1 MKKISPTFEDLEM
14 SSTDDY
20 PSIIYKHDFVK
31 EMQTERIDAGYEL
44 DAPEYCGYTL
54 IANYLVHETFIKR
67 VVDEL
72 ETCKFESGVIFD
84 ETYLFS
90 IDFLDSLD
98 NQELDVLMDLA
109 LLLLKERMK
118 PEVYEDMYECAF
130 GAREI

>member
-1 MKKISPTFEDLEM
+1 MKKSNPTLEDPEM
-14 SSTDDY
+14 IFDNY
-20 PSIIYKHDFVK
+20 PSTICKPDCVE
-31 EMQTERIDAGYEL
+31 EMQSERIENGYEL

-67 VVDEL
+67 VIDDL
-72 ETCKFESGVIFD
+72 ETCNFESGVIFD
-84 ETYLFS
+84 EEYLFS

-98 NQELDVLMDLA
+98 NQERDVLMDLA

-118 PEVYEDMYECAF
+118 PEVYENMYECAF